1 MVNLIN
7 FLQGQPDWE
16 STAVIITYDDSDGWY
31 DHAFVPPAHGSF
43 STATQ
48 NVRNNGGPAIP
59 VAADELNG
67 TGVCG
72 VPGTA
77 PNGVKGLPVN
87 GRCGVGPRLPLL
99 VISPWAKKNHVDH
112 TFVTQASVPQFIED
126 NWLDGERLGGGSF
139 DATTG
144 SIMSL
149 FDFKKK
155 NNVKLILSP
164 DTGEVVEKSK

>member
-1 MVNLIN
+1 
-7 FLQGQPDWE
+7 
-16 STAVIITYDDSDGWY
+16 
-31 DHAFVPPAHGSF
+31 
-43 STATQ
+43 
-48 NVRNNGGPAIP
+48 
-59 VAADELNG
+59 
-67 TGVCG
+67 
-72 VPGTA
+72 
-77 PNGVKGLPVN
+77 
-87 GRCGVGPRLPLL
+87 